1 MLRIFD
7 AQGSRTEWPGLG
19 GGEDEVRGDGLDWL
33 GAGARR
39 EEYVEQLGL
48 DEVEMSRIQFF
59 AEHPELAD
67 PLIWFLPE
75 VRHRRGG
82 RAQ

>member
-1 MLRIFD
+1 MRY
-7 AQGSRTEWPGLG
+7 E
-19 GGEDEVRGDGLDWL
+19 EMELDWL
-33 GAGARR
+33 GAGECP
-39 EEYVEQLGL
+39 EEDEEQLGL
-48 DEVEMSRIQFF
+48 DEGELRRLQFF